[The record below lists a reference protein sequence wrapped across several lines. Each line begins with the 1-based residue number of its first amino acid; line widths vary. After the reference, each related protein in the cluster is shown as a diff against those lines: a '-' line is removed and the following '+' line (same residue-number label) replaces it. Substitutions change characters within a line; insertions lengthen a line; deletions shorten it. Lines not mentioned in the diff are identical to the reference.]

1 MNARRTLLLPLLLG
15 ALTLTACETPLQ
27 VAPSQTRNQFQ
38 SLPADVTT
46 PPEIKAFLPP
56 FQTIVTKFEQQW
68 QTLEQRLSDS
78 ETRLQDS
85 LKSAIDKPA
94 R

>member
-1 MNARRTLLLPLLLG
+1 MNARKTLLTPLLLG
-15 ALTLTACETPLQ
+15 SLTLTACSTPLQ
-27 VAPSQTRNQFQ
+27 VAPAQTRNQFQ

-46 PPEIKAFLPP
+46 PPEIRSFLPP
-56 FQTIVTKFEQQW
+56 FQAIVTTFDQRW
-68 QTLEQRLSDS
+68 QTLEQRLTDS

-85 LKSAIDKPA
+85 LKSATSKPE